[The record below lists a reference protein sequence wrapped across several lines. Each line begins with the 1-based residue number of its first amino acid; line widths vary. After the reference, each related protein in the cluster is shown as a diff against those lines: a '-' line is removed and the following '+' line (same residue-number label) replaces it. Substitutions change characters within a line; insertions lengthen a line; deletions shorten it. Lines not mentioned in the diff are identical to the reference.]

1 MLEVTQP
8 EEEAGVSLASGISWP
23 PVFLFLC
30 CQSSMLDEPLP
41 SPGLDG
47 LCPAVRSLGS
57 YMMPAYV
64 GGKATDKDTGG

>member
-1 MLEVTQP
+1 MPEVTQP
-8 EEEAGVSLASGISWP
+8 EEEAGVSLASRISWP
-23 PVFLFLC
+23 PGPLLIC

-47 LCPAVRSLGS
+47 LCPAVRALGS

-64 GGKATDKDTGG
+64 SGKTTDKDTGG